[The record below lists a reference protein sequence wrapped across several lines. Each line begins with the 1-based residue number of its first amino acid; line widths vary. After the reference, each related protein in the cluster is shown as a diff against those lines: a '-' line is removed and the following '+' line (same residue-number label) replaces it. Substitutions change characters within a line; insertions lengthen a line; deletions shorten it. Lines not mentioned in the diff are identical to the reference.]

1 MLLLLLPALLQ
12 LLVVGLVKLGR
23 FRSPVEDSIC
33 YSLCSSSS
41 SSSSSS
47 RQAIVTLT

>member
-1 MLLLLLPALLQ
+1 MLLLLLLPALLQ
-12 LLVVGLVKLGR
+12 LLVVGLVKLGHCR
-23 FRSPVEDSIC
+23 NPVEVSIC
-33 YSLCSSSS
+33 YSLC